1 MSLLFFIAGIIF
13 VSYLIPVLDG
23 ISSWFLTWIE
33 LKKAKHSDSINQINI
48 KMRKDRASEEDD
60 QSTDRLIGFHVSDAE
75 ENETEEEP

>member
-23 ISSWFLTWIE
+23 ISSWLLTWIE

-60 QSTDRLIGFHVSDAE
+60 QTTDRLIGFHVSDAE

>member
-60 QSTDRLIGFHVSDAE
+60 QSTGRLIGFHVSDAE